1 MQPRLKSAHNTPRG
15 VTVIANLFLCV
26 GCLVFAVSIL
36 LLLLGWFLYMDRHAN
51 VPGTERIGFLWML
64 SIMLGVPGI
73 LLGVMTIVSSVGLRK
88 MRKWGL
94 WCNYCTMAV
103 WATLYIV
110 IRGNQFAINTP
121 LDLCGH
127 LMALTIVAIEIY
139 LTRIYLRYFT
149 RA

>member
-1 MQPRLKSAHNTPRG
+1 MQPRLKSPNNTPRG
-15 VTVIANLFLCV
+15 ITVIANLFLCV
-26 GCLVFAVSIL
+26 GCFVFAASILIL
-36 LLLLGWFLYMDRHAN
+36 LLGLLLFFNYAN
-51 VPGTERIGFLWML
+51 TPDAERLPLFGIA

-73 LLGVMTIVSSVGLRK
+73 LLSVMTMVSSVGLRK

-94 WCNYCTMAV
+94 WCSYCTMAV
-103 WATLYIV
+103 LTTLYIV

-139 LTRIYLRYFT
+139 LTRIYWQYFT